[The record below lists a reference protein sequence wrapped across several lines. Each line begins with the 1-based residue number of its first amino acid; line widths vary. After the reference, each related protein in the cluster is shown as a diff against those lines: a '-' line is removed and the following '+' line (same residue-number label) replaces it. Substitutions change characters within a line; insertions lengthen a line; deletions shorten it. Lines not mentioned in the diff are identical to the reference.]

1 MATQSKRNKDRMTP
15 TQARAARR
23 LRRQRRRRFVK
34 FGGMSAITL
43 LALVFIFS
51 LFAGGLRGGGGHS
64 GAADGP
70 APTGPG
76 LRIPSQGAEH
86 ISQTQTHPP
95 YNSVPATSG
104 WHRGDAAAPAPW
116 GVYDTEL
123 PDEILVHNL
132 EHGGVGIHYN
142 CPEGC
147 DELIGQLE
155 EIANRMGK
163 VIMSPYPE
171 MDTRIALTAWT
182 FLDVFDEFD
191 KDRVEDFARA
201 HESSPNAPEY
211 LVR

>member
-1 MATQSKRNKDRMTP
+1 MATSSKRNKDRMTP
-15 TQARAARR
+15 TQVRAARR

-34 FGGMSAITL
+34 FAGMSGISLVAI
-43 LALVFIFS
+43 VFIFS
-51 LFAGGLRGGGGHS
+51 LFAGGLRGGGGNS
-64 GAADGP
+64 GNTGP

-76 LRIPSQGAEH
+76 LRIPAQGADH
-86 ISQTQTHPP
+86 ISQSQTHPE

-104 WHRGDAAAPAPW
+104 WHYGDASAPAPW
-116 GVYDTEL
+116 GVHGAAL

-142 CPEGC
+142 CPDGC
-147 DELIGQLE
+147 DELVSQLKG
-155 EIANRMGK
+155 IADRMGK
-163 VIMSPYPE
+163 VILSPYPG

-182 FLDVFDEFD
+182 FLDAFDEFD

-211 LVR
+211 LVP

>member
-1 MATQSKRNKDRMTP
+1 MATQSKRNKNRMTP
-15 TQARAARR
+15 TQTRAARR

-43 LALVFIFS
+43 IAVVFILS
-51 LFAGGLRGGGGHS
+51 LFAGGLRGGGGG

-76 LRIPSQGAEH
+76 LRIPGQGAEH

-104 WHRGDAAAPAPW
+104 WHRGDATAPAPW
-116 GVYDTEL
+116 GVYDNEL

-147 DELIGQLE
+147 DELIDQLE
-155 EIANRMGK
+155 GIANRMGK
-163 VIMSPYPE
+163 VIMSPYAA
-171 MDTRIALTAWT
+171 MDTKIALTAWT
-182 FLDVFDEFD
+182 FLDSFDEFD

-201 HESSPNAPEY
+201 HEGSPNAPEY
-211 LVR
+211 LAR